1 MMHVGLIEHRS
12 AKGRTWL
19 VTVEG
24 EYLRTSF
31 ASVRA
36 FRSEAG
42 ARKEVTRLLGN
53 DVAFHVVSW
62 SGKPATSTF

>member
-1 MMHVGLIEHRS
+1 MKTTMHAGLIEHRS
-12 AKGRTWL
+12 SNGVTWH

-24 EYLRTSF
+24 EYMRTSF
-31 ASVRA
+31 AKRRA
-36 FRSEAG
+36 FRSEGA

-62 SGKPATSTF
+62 AKEGA